1 MFEPVYSHGLLAL
14 ELRPDS
20 PVAASTLTVAEAARL
35 GDRIA
40 EDLRAWVGPH
50 ADVDIALSGA
60 LYDPV
65 EILRPGWPVHA
76 ELARLCRL
84 APRSAAARRLS
95 FGTDRNQMPAGLQPD
110 PAFTGGPLRW
120 LPFVLAGPG
129 ESMRPLQAT
138 LETDLLERGMAG
150 AGTALCAQELFA
162 AGIEHARYMTLHDG
176 VAMMAMQ
183 YGHNGLAAV
192 WPLIETALF
201 APQREAWLDA
211 PPEPLVFLSRNIAH
225 IALLDYH
232 QWARMQADAPDKSGE
247 QLETRFL
254 MFEMRQRQIAALLQA
269 HGLEVH
275 FDFCPDAGGAREV
288 LQR

>member
-20 PVAASTLTVAEAARL
+20 PVAATTLTVSEAARL

-40 EDLRAWVGPH
+40 EDLRLWVGPH
-50 ADVDIALSGA
+50 AGVDIAVSGA

-65 EILRPGWPVHA
+65 EVLRPGWPVHA
-76 ELARLCRL
+76 ELARLHRL
-84 APRSAAARRLS
+84 APPSAAARRLS
-95 FGTDRNQMPAGLQPD
+95 FGTDQNRMPAGLQPD

-129 ESMRPLQAT
+129 DSMRPLQAT
-138 LETDLLERGMAG
+138 LEADLLERGMAG

-201 APQREAWLDA
+201 APQQPAWLDA
-211 PPEPLVFLSRNIAH
+211 EPEPLIFLNQGIGH
-225 IALLDYH
+225 IAMLDYH
-232 QWARMQADAPDKSGE
+232 QWAIAQPDASIKSGE
-247 QLETRFL
+247 QLETRFQ
-254 MFEMRQRQIAALLQA
+254 MYQMRQRQLAALLQA

-275 FDFCPDAGGAREV
+275 FDFCPDLAAAREI